1 MRFPGLVWH
10 WLRSEWG
17 RGLPDAG
24 AFSVAPEAP
33 PALETLRVVQRGEH
47 SLRLRWHPV
56 PGAQGFRLRWRP
68 EGENCPRLGGA
79 GSGTRGGG
87 AGGGADELGEVREWA
102 GSVVCWISDS
112 ARNQS
117 VRWVG
122 SIKVGRAG
130 SVK

>member
-68 EGENCPRLGGA
+68 EGESCPRVGGLAQGPEGA
-79 GSGTRGGG
+79 GLG
-87 AGGGADELGEVREWA
+87 AGLASYARSVSGQGLWFA
-102 GSVVCWISDS
+102 GSVTVLGIS
-112 ARNQS
+112 QS
-117 VRWVG
+117 GGWDQ
-122 SIKVGRAG
+122 
-130 SVK
+130 